1 MAKPNK
7 ENIITEILIE
17 LERGTT
23 YKDCF
28 EVILSKFK
36 LSEPTFVTYWKIANE
51 RHAIAQQAA
60 QKHIGD
66 ILTDNLIDRLNLAIL
81 NKNEALEILSKIAKA
96 EVDLPEEG
104 KMPNYPP
111 KVIEQIQAIKTIA
124 DLSGWNSPVKT
135 DIELKTDPLKER
147 SYEELMLI
155 VHGTKGTN
163 NTGG

>member
-51 RHAIAQQAA
+51 RHLINQQAT
-60 QKHIGD
+60 QKILAEQSTVNDLERLKIGILD
-66 ILTDNLIDRLNLAIL
+66 KTEALKILT
-81 NKNEALEILSKIAKA
+81 EIAKDPLKESA
-96 EVDLPEEG
+96 MGMVSA
-104 KMPNYPP
+104 KT
-111 KVIEQIQAIKTIA
+111 EQISAIKTIA
-124 DLSGWNSPVKT
+124 DLQGWNSPTKSENTTVNLNSELTKD
-135 DIELKTDPLKER
+135 DIEKLAKELNVK
-147 SYEELMLI
+147 Y
-155 VHGTKGTN
+155 
-163 NTGG
+163 

>member
-51 RHAIAQQAA
+51 RHLINQQAA
-60 QKHIGD
+60 QKHIGN
-66 ILTDNLIDRLNLAIL
+66 ILTDNLIDRLNSAVLD
-81 NKNEALEILSKIAKA
+81 KNEALEILSKIAKA
-96 EVDLPEEG
+96 EIEEG
-104 KMPNYPP
+104 KMPP

>member
-51 RHAIAQQAA
+51 RHLINQQAT
-60 QKHIGD
+60 QKVLAEQSTVNDLERLKIGILD
-66 ILTDNLIDRLNLAIL
+66 KTEALKILT
-81 NKNEALEILSKIAKA
+81 EIAKDPLKESA
-96 EVDLPEEG
+96 MGMVSA
-104 KMPNYPP
+104 KT
-111 KVIEQIQAIKTIA
+111 EQISAIKTIA
-124 DLSGWNSPVKT
+124 DLQGWNSPTKSENTTVNLNSELTKD
-135 DIELKTDPLKER
+135 DIEKLAKELNVK
-147 SYEELMLI
+147 Y
-155 VHGTKGTN
+155 
-163 NTGG
+163 

>member
-60 QKHIGD
+60 QKHIGN
-66 ILTDNLIDRLNLAIL
+66 ILTDNLIDRLNSAVLD
-81 NKNEALEILSKIAKA
+81 KNEALEILSKIAKA
-96 EVDLPEEG
+96 EIEDG
-104 KMPNYPP
+104 KMPP
-111 KVIEQIQAIKTIA
+111 KVIEQIHAIKTIA